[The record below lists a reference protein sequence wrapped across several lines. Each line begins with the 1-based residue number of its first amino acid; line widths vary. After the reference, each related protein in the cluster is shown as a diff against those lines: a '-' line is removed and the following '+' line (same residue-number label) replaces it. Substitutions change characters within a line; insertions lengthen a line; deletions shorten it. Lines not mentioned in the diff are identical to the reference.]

1 MQSVIVYRNP
11 LEAMM
16 WEGLMNGSF
25 FPIIVGVVVFFCVF
39 LLFNKILN
47 KGRSIGK
54 TAARNTYISV
64 LIGAV
69 AGIASV
75 IYFI

>member
-25 FPIIVGVVVFFCVF
+25 FPVIVGVVVFFCVF

-47 KGRSIGK
+47 KGRIIGK
-54 TAARNTYISV
+54 TVARNTNISLQV
-64 LIGAV
+64 GAA
-69 AGIASV
+69 AGIASI
-75 IYFI
+75 IYFV

>member
-39 LLFNKILN
+39 LLLNKILN
-47 KGRSIGK
+47 KGRVIGK
-54 TAARNTYISV
+54 TVARNTNIS
-64 LIGAV
+64 LFIGAV
-69 AGIASV
+69 AGVASI

>member
-25 FPIIVGVVVFFCVF
+25 FPVIVGVVVFFCVF

-47 KGRSIGK
+47 KGRTIGK
-54 TAARNTYISV
+54 TVARNTNISLLV
-64 LIGAV
+64 GAA
-69 AGIASV
+69 AGIASI
-75 IYFI
+75 IYFV